1 MLALVFRNDTYP
13 CQFSPRSALYLMRDS
28 TIGGSA
34 SANHN
39 LDLTGLFSAE
49 LIDATFRDPLS
60 DVAGTFNH

>member
-1 MLALVFRNDTYP
+1 MLAPVLLKDTYP
-13 CQFSPRSALYLMRDS
+13 CQFSPRSALYLMRNS
-28 TIGGSA
+28 TTGGFS